1 MLIKMAKI
9 ESSWAGKS
17 GDDVHFGNAT
27 GGGDGAAAKAGQ
39 VVAISAGDPLDQ
51 AKPADAIELSGES
64 SRARIWNEGNQVCPA
79 HAPDVELRSL
89 QGAEQRLFAALEE
102 VQALDEAIFVTP
114 IFAQPI
120 EGADAGAVV
129 VESGQVLQISPAAA
143 QQDLAQIDQAVDRLL
158 DRRQLAAAGT
168 LAMFHLAMVLEEGD
182 VVDRRL
188 DTQNQMVLVVHL
200 HLGFAEARLDA
211 GSLDAGLKARADLL
225 GELRRDL
232 LAQETGDMLGLDRQH
247 RLAGKLFMQG
257 LERLGGAKDKIEGI
271 LHLHQA
277 PVVALVEGFQDRAAQ
292 LSVTVGAPDATAW
305 ARAHPQTPGPAPSH
319 RSAQRHCRQ
328 G

>member
-102 VQALDEAIFVTP
+102 VQALDEAIFVAP
-114 IFAQPI
+114 IFAQPV
-120 EGADAGAVV
+120 EGAHAGAVV
-129 VESGQVLQISPAAA
+129 VESGVPHPLW
-143 QQDLAQIDQAVDRLL
+143 
-158 DRRQLAAAGT
+158 
-168 LAMFHLAMVLEEGD
+168 F
-182 VVDRRL
+182 
-188 DTQNQMVLVVHL
+188 
-200 HLGFAEARLDA
+200 
-211 GSLDAGLKARADLL
+211 
-225 GELRRDL
+225 
-232 LAQETGDMLGLDRQH
+232 
-247 RLAGKLFMQG
+247 
-257 LERLGGAKDKIEGI
+257 RLGR
-271 LHLHQA
+271 LRSQR
-277 PVVALVEGFQDRAAQ
+277 RA
-292 LSVTVGAPDATAW
+292 
-305 ARAHPQTPGPAPSH
+305 GP
-319 RSAQRHCRQ
+319 
-328 G
+328 

>member
-188 DTQNQMVLVVHL
+188 DAQNQMVLVVHL
-200 HLGFAEARLDA
+200 HLGFAEAMLDA
-211 GSLDAGLKARADLL
+211 GSLDAGLKARADLWASCGVIFL
-225 GELRRDL
+225 PRK
-232 LAQETGDMLGLDRQH
+232 LATCSAFTD
-247 RLAGKLFMQG
+247 
-257 LERLGGAKDKIEGI
+257 
-271 LHLHQA
+271 
-277 PVVALVEGFQDRAAQ
+277 
-292 LSVTVGAPDATAW
+292 STAW
-305 ARAHPQTPGPAPSH
+305 RESCSYRGLRVSAERKTRSRAYSTCIRLQW
-319 RSAQRHCRQ
+319 
-328 G
+328 